1 MIGEVG
7 FPNGKKSR
15 DSGLEFVV
23 YPEAAHCVVDGRI
36 DHHRR
41 FVGVV
46 IGNLFVHLEKIAVLL
61 FHYVFAQ
68 TADGIVEVEENGE
81 PRIVYP
87 KAGVTAF
94 FGCTAC
100 YVARYEVTKGG
111 VATL

>member
-1 MIGEVG
+1 M
-7 FPNGKKSR
+7 
-15 DSGLEFVV
+15 
-23 YPEAAHCVVDGRI
+23 DGRI

-46 IGNLFVHLEKIAVLL
+46 VGNLFVHLEKIAVLL
-61 FHYVFAQ
+61 LHYIFAQ

-94 FGCTAC
+94 FGCTARH
-100 YVARYEVTKGG
+100 VARYEVTKGG
-111 VATL
+111 VTTL